1 MRLRFR
7 TTRNCCPLIGDVP
20 FEEWESGGVCWLLEV
35 GMAVSG
41 AIGITLALI
50 VEVSVGLVSD
60 PPRAAE

>member
-20 FEEWESGGVCWLLEV
+20 FDEWESGGVCWLLEV

-41 AIGITLALI
+41 AMQND
-50 VEVSVGLVSD
+50 VG
-60 PPRAAE
+60 AEGRGECRGGVRISGG